1 MKVYKL
7 KYGIDKSDTMYSVYI
22 LGDSPED
29 CKRQLTKEI
38 ENRGGNIQHWY
49 SCDYISDIHLITDT
63 VKKQIIYNSP
73 ILVDN
78 YNKEVME
85 NQIENK
91 QLNDGVKQRIYE
103 KSKLLDD
110 LQEFKN
116 KIEG

>member
-1 MKVYKL
+1 
-7 KYGIDKSDTMYSVYI
+7 
-22 LGDSPED
+22 
-29 CKRQLTKEI
+29 
-38 ENRGGNIQHWY
+38 
-49 SCDYISDIHLITDT
+49 
-63 VKKQIIYNSP
+63 
-73 ILVDN
+73 
-78 YNKEVME
+78 ME